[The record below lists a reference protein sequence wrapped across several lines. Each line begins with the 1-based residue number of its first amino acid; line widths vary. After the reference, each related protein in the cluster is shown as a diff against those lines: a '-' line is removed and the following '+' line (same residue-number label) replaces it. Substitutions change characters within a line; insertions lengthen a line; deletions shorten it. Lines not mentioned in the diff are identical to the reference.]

1 MISFQNVTKTYPK
14 NVEALRGV
22 DLEISDGEFLFL
34 VGPSGAGKTTLLK
47 FLIREDLP
55 SSGAIIFKDEDI
67 VSLADGL
74 VPQLRRQIGM
84 VFQDFKLLEKRTVF
98 ENVAFALE
106 VLGRNDNDIAQ
117 MVPFILQKV
126 GLAEKLDFYP
136 RQLSSGEQQRVAI
149 ARALIHEPEVL
160 LADEPTGNLDYE
172 NSWQIINL
180 LKQINEWGTTVIMA
194 THDRTIVDSLKK
206 RVVTL
211 ERGLIVKDE

>member
-1 MISFQNVTKTYPK
+1 MISFQGVTKTYPK
-14 NVEALRGV
+14 GVEALRGV

-67 VSLADGL
+67 VGLADHL

-106 VLGRNDNDIAQ
+106 VLGRNDSDISQ

-126 GLAEKLDFYP
+126 GLSEKLEFYP

-194 THDRTIVDSLKK
+194 THDRTIVDSMKK

>member
-1 MISFQNVTKTYPK
+1 MISFQGITKVYPK
-14 NVEALRGV
+14 GVEALRGV

-55 SSGAIIFKDEDI
+55 SSGAIFFKDEDI
-67 VSLADGL
+67 VSLADHL
-74 VPQLRRQIGM
+74 VPILRRQIGM

-106 VLGRNDNDIAQ
+106 VLARNDNDISQ

-160 LADEPTGNLDYE
+160 LADEPTGNLDFE

>member
-1 MISFQNVTKTYPK
+1 MISFQGITKVYPK
-14 NVEALRGV
+14 GVEALRGV

>member
-1 MISFQNVTKTYPK
+1 MISFQGITKVYPK
-14 NVEALRGV
+14 GVEALRGV

-67 VSLADGL
+67 VGLADHL

-126 GLAEKLDFYP
+126 GLSEKLDFYP

-194 THDRTIVDSLKK
+194 THDRTIVDSMKK

>member
-14 NVEALRGV
+14 GVEALRGV

-67 VSLADGL
+67 VSMADHL
-74 VPQLRRQIGM
+74 VPTLRRRIGM

-106 VLGRNDNDIAQ
+106 VLGRNDSDIAQ

-126 GLAEKLDFYP
+126 GLDEKLEFYP

-160 LADEPTGNLDYE
+160 LADEPTGNLDCE

-194 THDRTIVDSLKK
+194 THDRTIVDSMKK
-206 RVVTL
+206 RVVTI